1 MTTPARF
8 QLEPQELELINSPAK
23 YYDSMEEGAML
34 YSPSRPPDAR
44 AEGSSGVA
52 GVSRLLDRD
61 GDFHQS
67 LGRLAIRKKIRRRDW
82 RALYAYDLFHSLVD
96 APTHRLIVILFVLYV
111 SLVIFFSVVYLGVS
125 LSWPMCNMGLAT
137 LTDAFYFSLET
148 TATIGFGTRDVF
160 FGDCIVPGVVLT
172 FHMCIRLVSDSLT
185 VGVLYSRLAR
195 PTTRASTVLFCKD
208 AIIRRIQGSLYFMF
222 QVVELRKH
230 QLNEAH
236 VRLYCVRKDPDTSS
250 SRLHPGSSSPSAC
263 HFQTCSMRLKHPD
276 DETGS
281 MLLLCLPQ
289 VVIHRVDAS
298 SPLMPP
304 PQWVR
309 AECEGKEHEYTSS
322 SERWSEDERF
332 ETPAQAHE
340 RLVIQ
345 KYMLDRSIEVIAV
358 VEGVDAAT
366 GGVVQARHS
375 YTSAEIKWNCAL
387 VPCVLTDPEGFA
399 MIDFSLFHHLEP
411 ASIDSAQAD
420 LTAI

>member
-1 MTTPARF
+1 
-8 QLEPQELELINSPAK
+8 
-23 YYDSMEEGAML
+23 ML
-34 YSPSRPPDAR
+34 YSPARPDAR
-44 AEGSSGVA
+44 TAEVSPPGVT

-67 LGRLAIRKKIRRRDW
+67 LGRLAIRKKIRRREW
-82 RALYAYDLFHSLVD
+82 RALYAYDVFHSLVD

-111 SLVIFFSVVYLGVS
+111 SSVLFFSVVYLGLS

-148 TATIGFGTRDVF
+148 TATIGYGTRDIF

-172 FHMCIRLVSDSLT
+172 FHMCVRLVSDSLT

-195 PTTRASTVLFCKD
+195 PTTRASTVLFCRD
-208 AIIRRIQGSLYFMF
+208 AIIRRIQGNLYLMF

-236 VRLYCVRKDPDTSS
+236 VRLYCVRKDPGS
-250 SRLHPGSSSPSAC
+250 SRLHQDSSAC
-263 HFQTCSMRLKHPD
+263 HFHTSSMRLKHPD

-289 VVIHRVDAS
+289 IVVHRIDAC
-298 SPLMPP
+298 SPLLPP
-304 PQWVR
+304 PLWVS
-309 AECEGKEHEYTSS
+309 AEGKEHEHT
-322 SERWSEDERF
+322 SERLSENERT

-340 RLVIQ
+340 RSMIQ
-345 KYMLDRSIEVIAV
+345 RYMLDRSIEVIAV

-375 YTSAEIKWNCAL
+375 YTSAEIKWHHAL
-387 VPCVLTDPEGFA
+387 VPCVFTDPEGFA

-411 ASIDSAQAD
+411 TCIDSAQAD